1 MILRP
6 KPEVRNDGNSSGP
19 RKLRPQI
26 KILRYRRCV
35 AGVDERREEPPVGT
49 PLHDNLGSWKKF
61 GGRLCAEQYPQELV
75 GDLFDVVRPLEHN
88 DILL

>member
-26 KILRYRRCV
+26 KILRYRRCQ
-35 AGVDERREEPPVGT
+35 PPVEMRVGIV
-49 PLHDNLGSWKKF
+49 GYVVI
-61 GGRLCAEQYPQELV
+61 RLWLME
-75 GDLFDVVRPLEHN
+75 GIRW
-88 DILL
+88 